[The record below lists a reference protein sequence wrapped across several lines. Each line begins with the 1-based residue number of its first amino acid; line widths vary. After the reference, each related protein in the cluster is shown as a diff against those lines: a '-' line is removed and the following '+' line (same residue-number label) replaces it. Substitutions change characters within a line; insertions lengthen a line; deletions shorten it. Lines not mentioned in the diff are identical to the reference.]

1 MPIIGNRFHY
11 SESIR
16 IFYLIMLLYESFDFT
31 RINERF
37 FKIIPSIVER
47 VAIYLFLW
55 QYNIIK
61 DLYWELLIL
70 RHP

>member
-1 MPIIGNRFHY
+1 
-11 SESIR
+11 
-16 IFYLIMLLYESFDFT
+16 MLLYESFDFT